1 MPSNKARLPFWDLLH
16 LGRYFTP
23 PRIKLLWYAYLIVW
37 AWQFFTTAFSVINS
51 MYLMG
56 SFDTVSVIFLI
67 GDLLWRIVYL
77 LLARLFIEMAL
88 VYLAKN

>member
-1 MPSNKARLPFWDLLH
+1 MPSSKARQPFWDLLH

-23 PRIKLLWYAYLIVW
+23 ARIKVLWYTYLAIW
-37 AWQFFTTAFSVINS
+37 GWQFFSTAYSSLNS

-56 SFDTVSVIFLI
+56 SFEVVSVTFLI

-77 LLARLFIEMAL
+77 LLARLFIEMAS